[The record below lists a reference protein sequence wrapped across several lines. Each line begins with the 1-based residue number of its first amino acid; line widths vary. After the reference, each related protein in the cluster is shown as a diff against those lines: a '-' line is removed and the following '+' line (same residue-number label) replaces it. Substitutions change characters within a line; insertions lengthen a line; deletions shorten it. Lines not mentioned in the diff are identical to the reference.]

1 MAAAGRAQS
10 TVPAVLQPLPVQTM
24 GGGSGTSIDLRTY
37 FGLPDVTGQ
46 IVQFDTVMG
55 RYNFEVFPTDTPLT
69 AANFLGYV
77 NRGAYNNT
85 IIHRSVPGFVVQGGG
100 YTSSVNASH
109 IPVEAQVRNE
119 FKKNNVRGTVAMAKT
134 AVSPDTATS
143 EWFVNLADNRANLD
157 NQNGG
162 FTVFAR
168 VLGNGMNVIDAV
180 AALQSATIGFSATVS
195 LDNVPVRNVVAG
207 QTQVLLQ
214 NLVTVNTVRVVPI
227 YPPAG
232 GGASVL
238 SFSVTNSN
246 SGVVTAAI
254 TGSTLTLTPVASGT
268 ASITVRATDTNNST
282 VESTFGVTVQAASPI
297 GLIAQPVSQTVAPGG
312 SAQLSVTAFGANP
325 LSYQWTRN
333 GQVVPGATGATLALT
348 NLSDAIAGDYA
359 VVVSNPAG
367 TTTSR
372 VARLTVAAPE
382 PGRLVNL
389 SVRSLSGVNSQP
401 LIVGFSVDG
410 GAKALL
416 VRGIG
421 PGLAAFG
428 VADTVADPTLRIFDG
443 GTAPVDQNDDWGAAS
458 NAASLP
464 ALFSS
469 LGAFA
474 LPTGSRDAALAV
486 SISGSRTA
494 HIIGKATAPG
504 VALVE
509 LYDAGTGNSPKL
521 TNVSARNF
529 VGTGDNVLIAGFVIN
544 GNVPRKL
551 LVRGV
556 GPALADFGVTGTLAD
571 PKLEIFSG
579 ATAVAT
585 GDNWSDEPNAGE
597 LVSTATAVGAFALKS
612 GSRDA
617 ALVLTLPAGS
627 YSAKISGVGGTTGEA
642 LVEIYEVP

>member
-46 IVQFDTVMG
+46 VVQFDTVMG

-227 YPPAG
+227 YPPAEG
-232 GGASVL
+232 GTSVL

-246 SGVVTAAI
+246 SAVVTAAI

-333 GQVVPGATGATLALT
+333 GQVVSGATAATLAFT
-348 NLSDAIAGDYA
+348 NLSEAVAGDYA

-372 VARLTVAAPE
+372 VARLTVAAPD

-389 SVRSLSGVNSQP
+389 SVRSLSGVNGQP
-401 LIVGFSVDG
+401 LIVGFSVGG

-428 VADTVADPTLRIFDG
+428 VADTVVDPTLRIFDG
-443 GTAPVDQNDDWGAAS
+443 GTAPVDQNDDWGTAS

-464 ALFSS
+464 VLFSS

-474 LPTGSRDAALAV
+474 LSAGSRDAALAISV
-486 SISGSRTA
+486 SGSRTA
-494 HIIGKATAPG
+494 HIIGKATVPG

-509 LYDAGTGNSPKL
+509 LYDAGEGNSPKL

-556 GPALADFGVTGTLAD
+556 GPTLADFGVTGTLSD

-597 LVSTATAVGAFALKS
+597 LVATATAVGAFALKS